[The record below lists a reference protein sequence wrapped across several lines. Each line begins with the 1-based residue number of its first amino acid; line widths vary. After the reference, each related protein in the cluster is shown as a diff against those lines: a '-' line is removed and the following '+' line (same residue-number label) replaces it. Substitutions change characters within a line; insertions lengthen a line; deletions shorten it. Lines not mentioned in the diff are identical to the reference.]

1 MKSLGKYRIEERI
14 GKGGFGEVF
23 KGYDPLIKRPVAVK
37 TCSTDDRETRDR
49 FSHEAQIAGNLHH
62 RNITT
67 VYDFGIEDQV
77 PYLIQEYLSGEDL
90 DRKIKRRDFLPYPE
104 KLYYLLQ
111 IARGL
116 GYAHSQGVIHRD
128 IKPGNIRILGDG
140 TAKIMDF
147 GIAKLARQES
157 GLTQKGTA
165 LGTASYLA
173 PEQLKGEPVDH
184 RTDVF
189 SYGVLAYELL
199 AYERP
204 FNGRD
209 YNTVFFQ
216 ILNNDPMPITQ
227 HWPQAPPAIVR
238 VIDRCLAKDP
248 KARYADAGEL
258 LRDLERLQ
266 KQGRA
271 RRQQLEEQG
280 SSAFATAAAGAVT
293 QPMPPEPQGAGDSGS
308 LLDTSGRPRT
318 LEDIELAVSP
328 STPQQGL
335 PIPASG
341 TIAVSDSSGHRHP
354 PAPTGRILLVVV
366 AVLAAVVAGWYLG
379 NRGPSGAADD
389 PGATVA
395 EGGGGTTPAAD
406 GVGGDGGT
414 AEEPLA
420 GRQDPAI
427 EDVTPSPR
435 PVVRDTPPPPPP
447 PPPAAPEPGTL
458 IIEPAG
464 WTDQLTVQLDS
475 DRRPLLRRWTLE
487 RPPGR
492 YQLHF
497 ESDIEGYKASRT
509 VNVDLQAGKRKVV
522 ACPIPQPAGLSV
534 RSLPGR
540 PQGQVWVSSQL
551 VGQTPLRRKL
561 RAPGALL
568 LEIRPWD
575 GGAPLVRNIT
585 LEAGVETI
593 LTFDLNAGSIE
604 LSTKIL
610 TF

>member
-1 MKSLGKYRIEERI
+1 MKKLGKYLIEEQI

-23 KGYDPLIKRPVAVK
+23 KGFDPLIKRPVAVK
-37 TCSTDDRETRDR
+37 TCNADDKETRDR

-62 RNITT
+62 RNVTT
-67 VYDFGIEDQV
+67 VYDFGIEDSV

-116 GYAHSQGVIHRD
+116 AYAHSQGVIHRD

-147 GIAKLARQES
+147 GIAKLARQET

-173 PEQLKGEPVDH
+173 PEQLKGESVNH

-216 ILNNDPMPITQ
+216 ILNTDPIPIAQ
-227 HWPQAPPAIVR
+227 HWPQAPAAIVR

-266 KQGRA
+266 KEGRA
-271 RRQQLEEQG
+271 RRQKLEEQ
-280 SSAFATAAAGAVT
+280 SSSDFATAGAMA
-293 QPMPPEPQGAGDSGS
+293 QPKSPPPPGGDRSNDSKS
-308 LLDTSGRPRT
+308 LLDTAGRPRT
-318 LEDIELAVSP
+318 LEEIELAVSSDHHQLSP
-328 STPQQGL
+328 
-335 PIPASG
+335 PIAASG
-341 TIAVSDSSGHRHP
+341 TITVSDSTAHRNRP
-354 PAPTGRILLVVV
+354 SPVGRIVVV
-366 AVLAAVVAGWYLG
+366 VIAVIAAVGGGWYLG
-379 NRGPSGAADD
+379 NGGRTDVSDPGDATIAQEPTATTGNGQSGAN
-389 PGATVA
+389 GAEA
-395 EGGGGTTPAAD
+395 
-406 GVGGDGGT
+406 
-414 AEEPLA
+414 LA
-420 GRQDPAI
+420 GRENPTI
-427 EDVTPSPR
+427 EDVTPPPNPQ

-447 PPPAAPEPGTL
+447 PPTRPDPGTL
-458 IIEPAG
+458 VFDPPG
-464 WTDQLTVQLDS
+464 WTRLLTVEVEGVN
-475 DRRPLLRRWTLE
+475 RPLNRRWDIEL
-487 RPPGR
+487 PPGR
-492 YQLHF
+492 HTVNF
-497 ESDIEGYKASRT
+497 GSDIPGYSIRRS
-509 VNVDLQAGKRKVV
+509 VEVSLRAGQRHSVT
-522 ACPIPQPAGLSV
+522 CPILQPSGLTV

-540 PQGQVWVSSQL
+540 SQGQVWIGSEL
-551 VGQTPLRRKL
+551 IGQTPLRRKL
-561 RAPGALL
+561 RAPGTLL

-585 LEAGVETI
+585 LTSGMETI
-593 LTFDLNAGSIE
+593 LTFDLDAGSID
-604 LSTKIL
+604 LSTKPL
-610 TF
+610 AL